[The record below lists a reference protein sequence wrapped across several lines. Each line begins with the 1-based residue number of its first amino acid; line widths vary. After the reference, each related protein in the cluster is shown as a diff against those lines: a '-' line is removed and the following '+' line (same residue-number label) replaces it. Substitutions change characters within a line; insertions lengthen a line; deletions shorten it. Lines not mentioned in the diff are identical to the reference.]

1 VQTEK
6 DGTRFL
12 WWLGVIVHICNP
24 SPQEAEAG
32 GLAVQGQPGLHSKTE
47 SGRKV
52 EQNGFPGSGQ
62 DHDNSW
68 LLLKRLSIQCS
79 LSIHT

>member
-32 GLAVQGQPGLHSKTE
+32 G
-47 SGRKV
+47 
-52 EQNGFPGSGQ
+52 FPGSGQ